1 MAFLEAARAKLV
13 KRENLQSQPSSTS
26 SSLHT
31 YDPAQCVEFTQRL
44 NKVLAGEA
52 WWTPLNPAGGELFA
66 KMADGEFL
74 CRLLNKCEAGSVPE
88 AVLAT
93 RVNKKGS
100 TAFHNADTVTHFIT
114 SARKAG
120 LEMVGLGATD
130 FTRAVEEHKQHLV
143 MGALWQLL
151 KRQLANEIKAI
162 LARQQAEAE
171 KRGRKLANYSAL
183 MALVLKDPE
192 AYLCQWV
199 NETMKAKG
207 VPLANEGRGAGSMAE
222 LSLGSSDTLLRLM
235 HALDPASPAT
245 QLAAV
250 HAAAPEGRA
259 AAALDWV
266 LEHAIVAATKAEDL
280 LGNHTSVLMPFVLQI
295 FTWASQQPGKESMYV
310 LRSHTHV
317 PAGDAGRFVSA
328 SVCLGV
334 YKKEEEALQCVEGA
348 VRVRASSL
356 LLFVCVLALP
366 HAHPPS
372 IPLPP
377 SPPCRNALVH
387 GICALALDRNLAP
400 LEELTAAYAKATGDV
415 VAVVTAALAPVAALL
430 QLARAAPPLPADE
443 LRERVELGVTG
454 RPAAASAAVA
464 AAAAAGAPA
473 AEGGGGGGG
482 GGGGAAATPGLSP
495 EDLQAHYSRVSG
507 MMKCV
512 DNSKGTAVFFEV
524 DTVQRY

>member
-13 KRENLQSQPSSTS
+13 KRENLQSQPSTAS
-26 SSLHT
+26 SSSIHT
-31 YDPAQCVEFTQRL
+31 YDPAQAVEFTQRL
-44 NKVLAGEA
+44 NKVLQGEA

-74 CRLLNKCEAGSVPE
+74 CRLLNKCEAGAVPE
-88 AVLAT
+88 AVLAAKA
-93 RVNKKGS
+93 KKQGATTS
-100 TAFHNADTVTHFIT
+100 FHNADTVTHFIQ
-114 SARKAG
+114 AAKRVG

-130 FTRAVEEHKQHLV
+130 FTKALEEHKEHLV

-162 LARQQAEAE
+162 LARQAAEAE
-171 KRGRKLANYSAL
+171 KRGRKLANYSGL
-183 MALVLKDPE
+183 MAMVLKDPE

-207 VPLANEGRGAGSMAE
+207 VPLANEGKGATSMAE
-222 LSLGSSDTLLRLM
+222 LSLGTSDTLLRLM

-280 LGNHTSVLMPFVLQI
+280 LGSHTSVLMPFVLQI

-317 PAGDAGRFVSA
+317 PAGDAGRAVSA

-334 YKKEEEALQCVEGA
+334 YKKEDEALQCVSRGGEGA
-348 VRVRASSL
+348 DRQH
-356 LLFVCVLALP
+356 LALAGGTVY
-366 HAHPPS
+366 HHP
-372 IPLPP
+372 
-377 SPPCRNALVH
+377 LV
-387 GICALALDRNLAP
+387 R
-400 LEELTAAYAKATGDV
+400 
-415 VAVVTAALAPVAALL
+415 
-430 QLARAAPPLPADE
+430 
-443 LRERVELGVTG
+443 
-454 RPAAASAAVA
+454 
-464 AAAAAGAPA
+464 
-473 AEGGGGGGG
+473 
-482 GGGGAAATPGLSP
+482 
-495 EDLQAHYSRVSG
+495 
-507 MMKCV
+507 
-512 DNSKGTAVFFEV
+512 
-524 DTVQRY
+524 